1 MRPPI
6 SAPMPAEIAFEL
18 IAPSSETKSSPNPNC
33 FAHSGSDTAPATI
46 EPASM

>member
-6 SAPMPAEIAFEL
+6 SAPIPAEIAFEL
-18 IAPSSETKSSPNPNC
+18 IAPSSDTKSSPNPNC
-33 FAHSGSDTAPATI
+33 LAQIGSDTAPATI